1 MRSRDVAALSAR
13 EHDIL
18 VIGGGIYGLAIA
30 CDAASRGLSI
40 ALVERGDFAAAAS
53 FNHQKTAHG
62 GLRTLQSGRIGRS
75 REAIRER
82 RALARMAPRL
92 LRPLPFIVGTY
103 RSAITN
109 RLALRAAFRLDR
121 WLGRARNEG
130 IEPELHLPAARL
142 VSKAATLKLFPG
154 VNERNLTGGAMWYDY
169 QIVETDRLAIAY
181 AAAADAYG
189 ARVANYVEALEPIR
203 DSAAIRGM
211 RVRDVLSGETFDVG
225 ARLTVNAAGAHAG
238 EIMRR
243 FGVSNDLLLLRA
255 MNLVT
260 SRPASDIAMA
270 APTRDG
276 RMLTLTPWHGRAL
289 IGTGQSS
296 DFVQPRDCPP
306 THAAIEAF
314 IAEVNGTFPRLSLA
328 RGDVTLV
335 HCGVVPAR
343 RGHAGRPE
351 LLPAPQILDHG
362 SSGAPGSMSVIGVK
376 YTTARGV
383 AARAVT
389 AAARRLGRAV
399 TPART
404 DASPLPG
411 AGIADHEALAIET
424 ARAVGLELA
433 APMIRHLTSIYGDR
447 CAAIIRLM
455 AEHSEWRIPLVPG
468 QPTVGAEVIYVIRD
482 EMACTL
488 EDIVVR
494 RTELG
499 AEGKPPDALIA
510 AIAGVAADEL
520 RWNPAQVERE
530 IAGVKAFY
538 RIANP

>member
-1 MRSRDVAALSAR
+1 MRPRDIPALSAR

-30 CDAASRGLSI
+30 CDAASRGLAV

-62 GLRTLQSGRIGRS
+62 GLRTLQSARIDRS
-75 REAIRER
+75 RESIRER
-82 RALARMAPRL
+82 RALARIAPRL

-103 RSAITN
+103 RSAIRN
-109 RLALRAAFRLDR
+109 RLALRAAFKIDS
-121 WLGRARNEG
+121 WLGRDRNTG
-130 IEPELHLPAARL
+130 VEPELHLPVARL

-154 VNERNLTGGAMWYDY
+154 VNEHGLTGGAMWYDY
-169 QIVETDRLAIAY
+169 QIVETDRLSIAF
-181 AAAADAYG
+181 AAAADGYG
-189 ARVANYVEALEPIR
+189 ARLGNYVEAIEPIR
-203 DSAAIRGM
+203 DGGAIRGA
-211 RVRDVLSGETFDVG
+211 RVRDVLTDERFDV
-225 ARLTVNAAGAHAG
+225 AAKLTVNAAGAFAG
-238 EIMRR
+238 EMMRR
-243 FGVSNDLLLLRA
+243 FGVSHELLLLRA

-270 APTRDG
+270 APSRDG
-276 RMLTLTPWHGRAL
+276 RMLTVTPWHRRVL
-289 IGTGQSS
+289 VGTGQSS
-296 DFVQPRDCPP
+296 DVKQPGDCPP
-306 THAAIEAF
+306 SGADVDTFISEANE
-314 IAEVNGTFPRLSLA
+314 AFPRLSLT
-328 RGDVTLV
+328 RSDVTLV
-335 HCGVVPAR
+335 HCGIVPAQ
-343 RGHAGRPE
+343 RGRGGRPD
-351 LLPAPQILDHG
+351 LLAAPQILDHA
-362 SSGAPGSMSVIGVK
+362 SAGAPGAMTVIGVK

-389 AAARRLGRAV
+389 AAARRLGRSI
-399 TPART
+399 PPSRT
-404 DASPLPG
+404 DAGPLPG

-433 APMIRHLTSIYGDR
+433 PPMIRHLTSIYGDR

-468 QPTVGAEVIYVIRD
+468 QPTVGAEVVYVIRD

-499 AEGKPPDALIA
+499 AEGKPPDALMA
-510 AIAGVAADEL
+510 GIAGVAADEL
-520 RWNPAQVERE
+520 NWDKARVDRE
-530 IAGVKAFY
+530 IARVHAFY
-538 RIANP
+538 RIA